1 SGNWP
6 PWSTNKRVAD
16 FTRPATWE
24 DLRAVAALLNTAGV
38 RYALIG
44 GYAMAAHGYNR
55 FSEDLD
61 FIVEPSRENTG
72 KWIAA
77 LSNLPDGACRELAG
91 QDALFEREG
100 EYAIRINDEFTIDIM
115 PTACGHRF
123 GELEPFIEER
133 SLDGVRLPL
142 LGLAGLLL
150 TKEGMRDKDR
160 ADRRVI
166 EQALAALKSGG

>member
-1 SGNWP
+1 M
-6 PWSTNKRVAD
+6 AD
-16 FTRPATWE
+16 FTRPATWD
-24 DLRAVAALLNTAGV
+24 DLRTVAALLNRAGV

-44 GYAMAAHGYNR
+44 GYAIAAHGYNR

-61 FIVEPSRENTG
+61 LIVEPSAENTG

-91 QDALFEREG
+91 QDALFQQEG
-100 EYAIRINDEFTIDIM
+100 EYAVRINDEFTIDIM
-115 PTACGHRF
+115 PSACGHRF
-123 GELEPFIEER
+123 AELEPFIEER
-133 SLDGVRLPL
+133 TLDGVRLPI

-150 TKEGMRDKDR
+150 TKEGTREKDR

-166 EQALAALKSGG
+166 EQALAELKARG